1 MQRFNL
7 LLILQTILI
16 LGAVSLN
23 ASSIGSVI
31 VSVDPNSTSVATGQT
46 VSAAIDIQGLEG
58 SAPNGPSL
66 GAYQFLFS
74 YNSAILGDP
83 TVTFGD
89 PSLGD
94 QLALTTT
101 PFTCVGT
108 ACGASSNF
116 PLELGEVSFDPSSV
130 LNAGQAAS
138 FTLAT
143 ISFTALGT
151 GTSDLS
157 LSDVILSDENGRAL
171 TAGIVDSSVNVSS
184 TPEPR
189 TGILLPLAMGLA
201 ALFLRRRWSAAHA

>member
-1 MQRFNL
+1 MKRLNL
-7 LLILQTILI
+7 LLIFQTILF
-16 LGAVSLN
+16 LGAVNLN
-23 ASSIGSVI
+23 ATPLGSII
-31 VSVDPNSTSVATGQT
+31 LSVDPNSTSVATGQT

-58 SAPNGPSL
+58 NAPNGPSL
-66 GAYQFLFS
+66 GGYEFLFS
-74 YNSAILGDP
+74 YNPAILGDP

-108 ACGASSNF
+108 ACGASSNI
-116 PLELGEVSFDPSSV
+116 PLELGEVSFDPASV
-130 LNAGQAAS
+130 LNAGQASA

-143 ISFTALGT
+143 ISFTALAG

-157 LSDVILSDENGRAL
+157 LSDVILSDANGRAL
-171 TAGIVDSSVNVSS
+171 SAGIVNSSVNVSS
-184 TPEPR
+184 APEPK

-201 ALFLRRRWSAAHA
+201 GLFLRRRWSAAHA